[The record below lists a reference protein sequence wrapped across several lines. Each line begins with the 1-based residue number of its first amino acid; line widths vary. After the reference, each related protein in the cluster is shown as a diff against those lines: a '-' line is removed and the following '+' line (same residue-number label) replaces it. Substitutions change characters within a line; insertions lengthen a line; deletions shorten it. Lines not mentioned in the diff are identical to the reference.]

1 MGPDGFYLEWGL
13 TDRCAENR
21 RVCFICSL
29 DATGKLERELVL
41 KSNENVWQAHIEREH
56 NWRNYIFYLTYLLQK
71 TGYAAALACH
81 CS

>member
-1 MGPDGFYLEWGL
+1 M
-13 TDRCAENR
+13 
-21 RVCFICSL
+21 CFICSL

-71 TGYAAALACH
+71 TGYAARMSVSHSLL
-81 CS
+81 SDTMKISRMFLL